1 MMWMSGQDVRLTIWG
16 FRADGHAGPGCSK
29 AVKHPYWDKCV
40 QNLYFTMAM
49 KQGLELIMLC
59 ILAQV
64 DLSQSSPEF
73 KS

>member
-1 MMWMSGQDVRLTIWG
+1 MQGQVVPKQLNIHTGII
-16 FRADGHAGPGCSK
+16 A
-29 AVKHPYWDKCV
+29 Y
-40 QNLYFTMAM
+40 NLYFTMAM
-49 KQGLELIMLC
+49 KPGLELIMLC